1 MLNELER
8 PVARRLIAR
17 LREPRRHFIQILLGP
32 RQVGKTT
39 AARQARTAFPG
50 PSHFASADVP
60 GMTDASFIEQHWE
73 VARAHLASG
82 GAPGQTALLLLDEVQ
97 KVPGWPETVKRLWD
111 EDTAAGRDLRV
122 VLLGS
127 SPLLLQAGLTESLAG
142 RFELLRCT
150 HWTFA
155 EMADAFGLD
164 LDRYLFLGGY
174 PGGVSLAATPPS
186 AYEPSDDPDHRW
198 RRYLLDAL
206 IETTLSRD
214 ILLMTRIDKPALLRR
229 VFALGCEY
237 SGQILSYQK
246 MQGQLQDAG
255 NTTTLAHYLAIL
267 GAAGLV
273 AGLEKYAGERV
284 RQRASSPKLQA
295 LNTALVT
302 AMSGRTADEIR
313 TDREYRGRLVETAVG
328 AHLVNGLAET
338 EARVE
343 YWREGDAEVDFVV
356 TRRDTRLLIEVKSG
370 RLKRAPSGLAAFESA
385 HGPARKLLIGGG
397 GLEIETFLRMDVR
410 GLL

>member
-1 MLNELER
+1 MVNEIVR
-8 PVARRLIAR
+8 PVARRLIGR
-17 LREPRRHFIQILLGP
+17 LNEPRRFLQILLGP

-39 AARQARTAFPG
+39 AARQARAAFPG

-60 GMTDASFIEQHWE
+60 GLSNASFIEQHWE
-73 VARAHLASG
+73 VARARLSADG
-82 GAPGQTALLLLDEVQ
+82 PRQAALLLLDEVQ
-97 KVPGWPETVKRLWD
+97 KVPGWPDTVKRLWD

-150 HWTFA
+150 HWTYA
-155 EMADAFGLD
+155 EMADAFALD

-174 PGGVSLAATPPS
+174 PGGVALAAAPHSPD
-186 AYEPSDDPDHRW
+186 EPSDDPDHRW

-237 SGQILSYQK
+237 SGQILSFQK
-246 MQGQLQDAG
+246 MQGRLQDAG
-255 NTTTLAHYLAIL
+255 NTTTLAHYLEIL

-273 AGLEKYAGERV
+273 TGLEKYAGERV
-284 RQRASSPKLQA
+284 RQRASSPKLQG
-295 LNTALVT
+295 LNQALVT
-302 AMSGRTADEIR
+302 SMSGRTAAEIT
-313 TDREYRGRLVETAVG
+313 TDREFRGRLVETAVG

-343 YWREGDAEVDFVV
+343 YWREGDAEVDFVI

-370 RLKRAPSGLAAFESA
+370 RLKRAPSGLAAFEKA
-385 HGPARKLLIGGG
+385 HGPARKLLVGGG
-397 GLEIETFLRMDVR
+397 GLEIDAFLRMDVR